1 MRIPIVLAAGLAL
14 LAPAVASADLI
25 PVATYGFQNTLA
37 ASQGGVAS
45 LVSVDPLGQNGFQ
58 TDTLYG
64 LTRQVF
70 RFSGAASPPTSQ
82 GGLSLNA
89 TGLLPVNQY
98 SFEAV
103 FSFDGSTGW
112 RRILDVQDRQSD
124 NGFYVD
130 PNSNL
135 DVFPVA
141 GGGAFFSANTYHHVV
156 LTVATSG
163 QVIGYLDG
171 AQSFSANTSVMN
183 IASATNTLNFF
194 LDNVAGGGQGEYS
207 PGKVGLIRLYND
219 VLPAS
224 QVASLAANPFGI
236 VPEPASVTLFG
247 LGLAGVAGLAAR
259 RFRRAA

>member
-1 MRIPIVLAAGLAL
+1 MRCVLAAGLAL

-37 ASQGGVAS
+37 ASQG
-45 LVSVDPLGQNGFQ
+45 VDRHERGDAPLGQNGFQ
-58 TDTLYG
+58 TDTLSG
-64 LTRQVF
+64 QTRQVF
-70 RFSGAASPPTSQ
+70 RFSGAAIPAASQ

-103 FSFDGSTGW
+103 FSFDSNSGY
-112 RRILDVQDRQSD
+112 RRILDVTDRQSD
-124 NGFYVD
+124 SGFYVD

-135 DVFPVA
+135 NVFPL
-141 GGGAFFSANTYHHVV
+141 GGGGGFFSANTYHHVV
-156 LTVATSG
+156 LTVASSG

-171 AQSFSANTSVMN
+171 AQSFTLNTTVMN

-194 LDNVAGGGQGEYS
+194 LDNVSGNGQGEYS

-219 VLPAS
+219 VLSAS
-224 QVASLAANPFGI
+224 QVASLATNPFGI

-247 LGLAGVAGLAAR
+247 LGLVGVAGLAAR
-259 RFRRAA
+259 RFRHAA